1 MHTMAAIGA
10 IVVSALLAVP
20 TFVFGDKPAEA
31 RPALDDMEMI
41 EASIAYKS
49 PKAPKQPQKE
59 RNTPPPPVKEEGVSH
74 DEHKPPDE
82 KKVDKKDK
90 PAPDKSVTTEN
101 VLDKYRR
108 DADLDDGPT
117 DKIGA
122 FDGSQFGVGDVTKG
136 DPYFAALVNDLAWT
150 PPKLAK
156 ADAEPPVGCIH
167 LTADG
172 KIPETTF
179 KVKGDDDIA
188 VLAESALKALKKA
201 RNDNPVEVPTHLLKQ
216 LTTRWIC
223 FKFTAS
229 E

>member
-1 MHTMAAIGA
+1 MHTAAAFGA
-10 IVVSALLAVP
+10 LVVSALLVVPAV
-20 TFVFGDKPAEA
+20 VLGDKRAEA
-31 RPALDDMEMI
+31 GPALDDMQMI
-41 EASIAYKS
+41 EASIAYKN

-74 DEHKPPDE
+74 DEHKKPD
-82 KKVDKKDK
+82 DKKDEPKDK
-90 PAPDKSVTTEN
+90 PTATPSTEN

-108 DADLDDGPT
+108 QDPDLDSGPT
-117 DKIGA
+117 QPIGA
-122 FDGSQFGVGDVTKG
+122 FDGSEFGVGDVTKG

-188 VLAESALKALKKA
+188 VLAEAALKALKKA
-201 RNDNPVEVPTHLLKQ
+201 RNDNPVEVPTHLLRQ

>member
-1 MHTMAAIGA
+1 MHTVAAFGA
-10 IVVSALLAVP
+10 IAVSALLAVP
-20 TFVFGDKPAEA
+20 TVWLGGERVEA
-31 RPALDDMEMI
+31 KPALDDMQMI
-41 EASIAYKS
+41 EASLAYKN
-49 PKAPKQPQKE
+49 PKAPAQPQKQ
-59 RNTPPPPVKEEGVSH
+59 RSTPPPPVKQEGVSH
-74 DEHKPPDE
+74 DEHKKPD
-82 KKVDKKDK
+82 DKKDK
-90 PAPDKSVTTEN
+90 PDVRPDVKPSPDSDP
-101 VLDKYRR
+101 LAKYRR
-108 DADLDDGPT
+108 QDSDLDDGPSQH
-117 DKIGA
+117 IGA

-136 DPYFAALVNDLAWT
+136 DPYFAALVKDLAWT

-167 LTADG
+167 LSADG

-188 VLAESALKALKKA
+188 VLAETALKALKHA
-201 RNDNPVEVPTHLLKQ
+201 RDDHPIEVPTHLLKQ